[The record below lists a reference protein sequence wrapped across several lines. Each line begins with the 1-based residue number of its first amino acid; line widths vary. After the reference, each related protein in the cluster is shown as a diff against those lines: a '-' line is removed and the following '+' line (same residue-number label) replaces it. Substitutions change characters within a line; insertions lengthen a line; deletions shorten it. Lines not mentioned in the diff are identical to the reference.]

1 MQYHSS
7 LPLFPSFPTSLF
19 FPASLFN
26 PWPPEA
32 NMEQTGLLDYPFDLY
47 QRTRD
52 IREIVDII
60 VQETGKNQL
69 KILDIGG
76 FRIDAEEREDLL
88 LKEFLPGHDIY
99 CLDLEK
105 SAVPGYI
112 QGDGT
117 QLPFK
122 ENIFDI
128 VVTSDVY
135 EHVVPEEREK
145 FLENLVRVVKPDG
158 FVILGAP
165 FYSEKNALAE
175 NILFEYI
182 RKVLYSEHEQLKE
195 HIQNQL
201 PDAEELKHWIKHKG
215 LDFICFECGNLD
227 SWLFMM
233 IVKHYLMSIPD
244 TERLHNMLD
253 RFYNMNFYESD
264 HQGEGYR
271 KFFVI
276 AKEKTPGKV
285 LKKIET
291 HFTTY
296 AQDKKY
302 QSQRLNALAGSD
314 LSHVRMLL
322 DLETLKT
329 RSQIEEKDAV
339 IKHQAAQINAFN
351 HMRSTRVYRVMQFFN
366 RLFLSPFLFL
376 GRQFLGKMQQVGQ
389 VLTGKRRH
397 PFLSISE
404 KAYRRWLKK
413 HEPTEQEIRQ
423 LKKEMQT
430 FKYNPLISIV
440 VPAYNTPRQ
449 WLEKA
454 IESVIDQWYQNW
466 ELCIVNDGS
475 PQPHVRETL
484 DIYSRKDKRIKVKH
498 LGRNRGIARATNEAL
513 ALALNKSEFIAFM
526 DSDDA
531 LHPTALFEVV
541 KFLNHQPDA
550 DVIYS
555 DEDKL
560 TLDDRRRRPE
570 FKPDWSPNLLLTYNY
585 INHLTLCR
593 KKLVDSVDG
602 FRAKY
607 NWSQDYDLYLRIT
620 EKTNKVFHIPK
631 VLYHWREIPESS
643 ASKVDVRPKAHAK
656 SIELLT
662 ETLHRR
668 GIKGIVKRG
677 PRPGAFKIKKAKD

>member
-1 MQYHSS
+1 
-7 LPLFPSFPTSLF
+7 
-19 FPASLFN
+19 
-26 PWPPEA
+26 
-32 NMEQTGLLDYPFDLY
+32 MEQTELLDYPFDLY

-60 VQETGKNQL
+60 VQETGKKQL

-76 FRIDAEEREDLL
+76 FRIDAEERDDLL
-88 LKEFLPGHDIY
+88 LREFLPGHNIY
-99 CLDLEK
+99 CLDLVK
-105 SAVPGYI
+105 SAVSGYI

-117 QLPFK
+117 RLPFK
-122 ENIFDI
+122 KDAFDI

-145 FLENLVRVVKPDG
+145 FQENLVRVVKPDG

-165 FYSEKNALAE
+165 FYSEKHVLAE

-182 RKVLYSEHEQLKE
+182 RKVLHSEHQQLKE
-195 HIQNQL
+195 HIDYRL
-201 PDAEELKHWIKHKG
+201 PDADKLKQWLKQNR

-244 TERLHNMLD
+244 TERLHNMID

-271 KFFVI
+271 KFFI
-276 AKEKTPGKV
+276 ITEEKTPGKV
-285 LKKIET
+285 LKKIKT
-291 HFTTY
+291 HFTIY

-322 DLETLKT
+322 DLEALQT
-329 RSQIEEKDAV
+329 RSQLEEKDA
-339 IKHQAAQINAFN
+339 IINHQAAQINAFN

-366 RLFLSPFLFL
+366 RLLLSPFLFL
-376 GRQFLGKMQQVGQ
+376 GRQFLGKMQQLGQ
-389 VLTGKRRH
+389 VITGKRRH

-413 HEPTEQEIRQ
+413 HEPTEQEIQQ
-423 LKKEMQT
+423 LKKEMHT

-440 VPAYNTPRQ
+440 VPAYNTPRE

-454 IESVIDQWYQNW
+454 IESVLNQWYQNW

-484 DIYSRKDKRIKVKH
+484 DIYSKKDQRIKVKH
-498 LGRNRGIARATNEAL
+498 LRRNRGIARATNEAL
-513 ALALNKSEFIAFM
+513 AIAAGKSEFIAFM
-526 DSDDA
+526 DSDDV
-531 LHPTALFEVV
+531 LHPMALFEVV
-541 KFLNHQPDA
+541 KFLDHQPDT
-550 DVIYS
+550 DVIFT

-570 FKPDWSPNLLLTYNY
+570 FKPGWSPDLFLSSNY
-585 INHLTLCR
+585 INHLTVCR
-593 KKLVDSVDG
+593 KKLVDSVGG

-620 EKTNKVFHIPK
+620 EKTGKIFHIPK
-631 VLYHWREIPESS
+631 ILYHWREIPESS
-643 ASKVDVRPKAHAK
+643 AFKVDVRPAALAK
-656 SIELLT
+656 SAELLT
-662 ETLHRR
+662 ETLQRR
-668 GIKGIVKRG
+668 GIKGKVKKG
-677 PRPGAFKIKKAKD
+677 LRPGTFKIKK